1 MIVLD
6 KPTKVSEIA
15 NLTDEQKAA
24 ILAAAGGEDFVTM
37 RGDYDFL
44 LEEAADV
51 PELLSRIAETDRR
64 QAAGEPIP
72 SAPYADDIPQ
82 PVAGRR

>member
-24 ILAAAGGEDFVTM
+24 ILSAAGGEDFVTM

-44 LEEAADV
+44 LEEASDM
-51 PELLSRIAETDRR
+51 PGLLSRIAETDRR
-64 QAAGEPIP
+64 QAAGEDITA
-72 SAPYADDIPQ
+72 SPYADDIPL